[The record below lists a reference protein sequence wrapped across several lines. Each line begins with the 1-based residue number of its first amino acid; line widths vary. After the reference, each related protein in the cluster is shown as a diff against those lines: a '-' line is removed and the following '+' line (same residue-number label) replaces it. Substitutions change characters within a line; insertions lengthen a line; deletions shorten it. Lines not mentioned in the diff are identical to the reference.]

1 MRYAKSLVALIIAG
15 LTVLASA
22 LTDGYVST
30 GEGVQIAV
38 AVTTA
43 GSVYLVPNVPQWPWL
58 KTTVAAVL
66 AVLNLATTLITN
78 GLSWAEVVNLILAG
92 LGVLA
97 VYAVP
102 NVPPLTTSPAS
113 PGGGGVL

>member
-1 MRYAKSLVALIIAG
+1 MRYAKTIAALFVAG

-43 GSVYLVPNVPQWPWL
+43 ASVFLVPNVPQWPGM
-58 KTTVAAVL
+58 KTGIAVVL
-66 AVLNLATTLITN
+66 AVLNLATTLITD
-78 GLSWAEVVNLILAG
+78 GLSAAEIVNLILAG
-92 LGVLA
+92 LGVIA

-102 NVPPLTTSPAS
+102 NSPATTTAA
-113 PGGGGVL
+113 PAL

>member
-1 MRYAKSLVALIIAG
+1 MRYAKTVAALLVAG

-43 GSVYLVPNVPQWPWL
+43 ASVFLVPNVPQWPGL
-58 KTTVAAVL
+58 KTVIAVVL
-66 AVLNLATTLITN
+66 AVLNLATTLITD
-78 GLSWAEVVNLILAG
+78 GLSGAEMVNLLLAG
-92 LGVLA
+92 LGVIA

-102 NVPPLTTSPAS
+102 NRPTPVSPPA
-113 PGGGGVL
+113 GGVV

>member
-1 MRYAKSLVALIIAG
+1 MRYAKTAAALLVAG
-15 LTVLASA
+15 LTVLASS

-43 GSVYLVPNVPQWPWL
+43 ASVYLVPNVPQWPGL
-58 KTTVAAVL
+58 KTTIAVVL
-66 AVLNLATTLITN
+66 AVLNLATTLITD
-78 GLSWAEVVNLILAG
+78 GLSYAEIVNLVLAG
-92 LGVLA
+92 LGVIA

-102 NVPPLTTSPAS
+102 NQPATPAPAVNG
-113 PGGGGVL
+113 PGV